1 MRLLNTQTQYEF
13 SADRFAALTQKYAG
27 SGPRYTSYPTA
38 LEFKEEFNSEDFL
51 EHVRISNENPIPSDL
66 SLYFHMP
73 FCRHL
78 CFYCGC
84 NKIVTKN
91 KQKGI
96 DYLGYLT
103 REIDRVGEYVDLDR
117 KVMQLHLGGGTP
129 TFFDLEQIRY
139 LFDQISKQYL
149 LTLNTDRDY
158 SIEIDPRT
166 VDTEYMYGLGSL
178 GFNRI
183 SIGVQDCD
191 AEVQKAI
198 HRVQDNDH
206 IADLVASARKSGLQ
220 SINLDLVY
228 GLPRQT
234 IASFS
239 NTLKFVAELQPDRLS
254 IFHYAHMPQRFPA
267 QRRIL
272 DEDLPDKQTKLTFQ
286 QMAIEILSDAGYC
299 HIGMDHFAKQ
309 SDSLTEA
316 IQTGSI
322 QRNFQGYTTHSRCDQ
337 LGFGVSS
344 IGDIGGCLYQNE
356 KDLGAYYERIDAG
369 ELPIARGLSRTGDDV
384 IREQVIMKIMCTQ
397 AIDKQQFRQKTGMP
411 FDEYFLA
418 EQPAIQKFI
427 SDGLVESNDSCFSI
441 TPNGRFMLRTIA
453 LAFDKYRRQQTQ
465 SATLSRIH

>member
-1 MRLLNTQTQYEF
+1 MRLLDAQTKQEF
-13 SADRFAALTQKYAG
+13 SADTFAELTQKYAG

-38 LEFKEEFNSEDFL
+38 LEFTERFNSADFV
-51 EHVRISNENPIPSDL
+51 EYVRISNENPIPSDL

-73 FCRHL
+73 FCRYL

-103 REIDRVGEYVDLDR
+103 REIDMVGEYVDLDR

-129 TFFDLEQIRY
+129 TFFDLEQIRF

-166 VDTEYMYGLGSL
+166 VDTDYMYGLGSL

-191 AEVQKAI
+191 PNVQTAI

-206 IADLVASARKSGLQ
+206 IADLVAGARKSGIQ

-234 IASFS
+234 IASFT
-239 NTLKFVAELQPDRLS
+239 NTLQFVADLQPDRLS

-272 DEDLPDKQTKLTFQ
+272 EDELPDKRTKLTFQ
-286 QMAIEILSDAGYC
+286 QMAIEILSDAGYV

-309 SDSLTEA
+309 NDTLSRA
-316 IQTGSI
+316 IQSGAI

-344 IGDIGGCLYQNE
+344 IGDVGGCLYQNE
-356 KDLGAYYERIDAG
+356 KDLASYYECIDQN
-369 ELPIARGLSRTGDDV
+369 ELPIARGLSRSGDDV
-384 IREQVIMKIMCTQ
+384 IREEVIMKIMCAQ
-397 AIDKQQFRQKTGMP
+397 NIDKQQFKHKTGTA
-411 FDEYFLA
+411 FDDYFMT
-418 EQPAIQKFI
+418 EQSSIEKFI
-427 SDGLVESNDSCFSI
+427 EDGLVSSTDSDFSI
-441 TPNGRFMLRTIA
+441 TSQGRFMLRTIA
-453 LAFDKYRRQQTQ
+453 LAFDKYRRQPMP
-465 SATLSRIH
+465 SARLSRIH